1 MSRKPPTIPHLNYP
15 LIETHCHLDYLK
27 TPVDQVLARA
37 AEVGIERVITI
48 AVSPSNLDTV
58 LAISA
63 QHPQVWCTQG
73 VHPHQA
79 NEYDA
84 TVEQRLR
91 QSFSHDQ
98 VVAVGETGLD
108 YYYDHS
114 DRRSQRHAFVR
125 QLTLAVEYALPVV
138 IHTRDADA
146 DTRAVLADFVNDLP
160 RKGVIHSFTAG
171 PELAEFALEAGFY
184 LGFNGICTFNKAEN
198 VRDSVRLTPME
209 RLLLETDAPY
219 LTPAPYRGRE
229 NAPFYLPFIAEKIA
243 ETKAVTIDTVLS
255 HAYRNSQQLFFRQ
268 PFERPNDE

>member
-1 MSRKPPTIPHLNYP
+1 MSRKQRDIPQFNQP
-15 LIETHCHLDYLK
+15 LIETHCHLDYLA

-37 AEVGIERVITI
+37 TEVGIERVITI
-48 AVSPSNLDTV
+48 AVSPGNLDTV

-63 QHPQVWCTQG
+63 QHPHVWCTQG

-84 TVEQRLR
+84 AVEQRLR
-91 QSFSHDQ
+91 QSLQHDK

-146 DTRAVLADFVNDLP
+146 DTRAVLADFVTDLP

-198 VRDSVRLTPME
+198 VRDSVRLTPVE

-219 LTPAPYRGRE
+219 LTPTPYRGRE
-229 NAPFYLPFIAEKIA
+229 NAPYYLPFIAEKIA
-243 ETKAVTIDTVLS
+243 ETKAVDIDTLLS
-255 HAYRNSQQLFFRQ
+255 HAHRNSLQLFF
-268 PFERPNDE
+268 PPIH